1 MLFTSSCLDTI
12 YYKCFKKYKNT
23 FLCFAGGMLESLY
36 TCKDKNAIYNY
47 ISVVC
52 ANTITYK
59 NEKIYKLDLHA
70 LLTEIIDE
78 NIYNEN

>member
-1 MLFTSSCLDTI
+1 
-12 YYKCFKKYKNT
+12 
-23 FLCFAGGMLESLY
+23 MLESLY

-59 NEKIYKLDLHA
+59 NEKYI
-70 LLTEIIDE
+70 
-78 NIYNEN
+78 N